1 MSLSEKW
8 LNVLRGDRKKSPL
21 GSRRKS
27 AKAGLAGFTL
37 LEVILAVMILGG
49 GLTVIYRAIIVNA
62 RMVSI
67 SRERQEVAYVFSLG
81 ELEHPLR
88 DIEDIE
94 EDAVV
99 EPDATL
105 REGYIFE
112 RTVDEKEE
120 PEEGVEDDGLY
131 VVRTIVTWGDGEN
144 REEIVRYLRKT
155 Q

>member
-1 MSLSEKW
+1 MRCPLA
-8 LNVLRGDRKKSPL
+8 KS
-21 GSRRKS
+21 RH
-27 AKAGLAGFTL
+27 AAGFTL
-37 LEVILAVMILGG
+37 LEVMLAVIILGG
-49 GLTVIYRAIIVNA
+49 ALTVLYRSIIVNV
-62 RMVSI
+62 RMIEV

-99 EPDATL
+99 DPDSSL
-105 REGYIFE
+105 KEGYVFE

-131 VVRTIVTWGDGEN
+131 VVRTTVTWGDGRN
-144 REEIVRYLRKT
+144 SEEVVRYLLKR
-155 Q
+155 

>member
-8 LNVLRGDRKKSPL
+8 LNIRRGDRKKSPL

-27 AKAGLAGFTL
+27 AKVGFTL

-62 RMVSI
+62 RMVSV

>member
-1 MSLSEKW
+1 MTW
-8 LNVLRGDRKKSPL
+8 QRK
-21 GSRRKS
+21 RKT
-27 AKAGLAGFTL
+27 GTAGFTL
-37 LEVILAVMILGG
+37 LEVMLAVIILGG
-49 GLTVIYRAIIVNA
+49 TLSVLYRSIIVNV
-62 RMVSI
+62 RMIDV

-99 EPDATL
+99 DPDSSL
-105 REGYIFE
+105 KEGYVFE

-131 VVRTIVTWGDGEN
+131 VVRTTVTWGDGRN
-144 REEIVRYLRKT
+144 TEEIVRYMRKV

>member
-1 MSLSEKW
+1 MTW
-8 LNVLRGDRKKSPL
+8 
-21 GSRRKS
+21 RRKR
-27 AKAGLAGFTL
+27 KTETAGFTL
-37 LEVILAVMILGG
+37 LEVMLAVIILGG
-49 GLTVIYRAIIVNA
+49 TLSVLYRSIIVNV
-62 RMVSI
+62 RMIDV

-99 EPDATL
+99 DPDSSL
-105 REGYIFE
+105 KEGYVFE

-120 PEEGVEDDGLY
+120 PEEGVEDDGRY
-131 VVRTIVTWGDGEN
+131 VVRTTVTWGDGRN
-144 REEIVRYLRKT
+144 TEEIVRYMRKV

>member
-27 AKAGLAGFTL
+27 AKAGFTL

-62 RMVSI
+62 RMVSV

>member
-1 MSLSEKW
+1 MTW
-8 LNVLRGDRKKSPL
+8 
-21 GSRRKS
+21 RRKR
-27 AKAGLAGFTL
+27 KTGTAGFTL
-37 LEVILAVMILGG
+37 LEVMLAVIILGG
-49 GLTVIYRAIIVNA
+49 TLSVLYRSIIVNV
-62 RMVSI
+62 RMIDV

-99 EPDATL
+99 DPDSSL
-105 REGYIFE
+105 KEGYVFE

-131 VVRTIVTWGDGEN
+131 VVRTTVTWGDGRN
-144 REEIVRYLRKT
+144 TEEIVRYMRKV

>member
-1 MSLSEKW
+1 MTW
-8 LNVLRGDRKKSPL
+8 RRNRKT
-21 GSRRKS
+21 GT
-27 AKAGLAGFTL
+27 AGFTL
-37 LEVILAVMILGG
+37 LEVMLAVIILGG
-49 GLTVIYRAIIVNA
+49 TLSVLYRSIIVNV
-62 RMVSI
+62 RMIDV

-99 EPDATL
+99 DPDSSL
-105 REGYIFE
+105 KEGYVFE

-131 VVRTIVTWGDGEN
+131 VVRTTVTWGDGRN
-144 REEIVRYLRKT
+144 TEEIVRYMRKV

>member
-1 MSLSEKW
+1 MTW
-8 LNVLRGDRKKSPL
+8 
-21 GSRRKS
+21 RRKR
-27 AKAGLAGFTL
+27 KTGPAGFTL
-37 LEVILAVMILGG
+37 LEVMLAVIILGG
-49 GLTVIYRAIIVNA
+49 TLSVLYRSIIVNV
-62 RMVSI
+62 RMIDV

-81 ELEHPLR
+81 ELEYPLR

-99 EPDATL
+99 DPDSSL
-105 REGYIFE
+105 KEGYVFE

-131 VVRTIVTWGDGEN
+131 VVRTTVTWGDGRN
-144 REEIVRYLRKT
+144 TEEIVRYMRKV

>member
-27 AKAGLAGFTL
+27 AKAGFTL